1 LVLLSFLA
9 EQCDFGQIITF
20 LYLKVFPYVNIQK
33 ENIQPFSG
41 KVITVIMQLENLP
54 DYRYA
59 GMMLTSKNRGQSALL
74 EVT

>member
-1 LVLLSFLA
+1 MVLLSFLA

-54 DYRYA
+54 DYRSA
-59 GMMLTSKNRGQSALL
+59 EMMLTSKNRGQSALL

>member
-1 LVLLSFLA
+1 MVLLSFLA

-54 DYRYA
+54 DYRSA
-59 GMMLTSKNRGQSALL
+59 EMMLTSKNRGQSALL
-74 EVT
+74 EIT